1 MAIINHFDQ
10 IKQVAT
16 AAKVKSLRL
25 ILDSS
30 LYPDRID
37 TNFTPLLQDVV
48 DPEVHPLC
56 FKDAAEELQHDYLSN
71 LPCCLSTHCML
82 RHDKTLS
89 TWARSSENN
98 DADGDDTQMLLI
110 DASYD
115 SLQGFLDL
123 SSTDSPMNA
132 LPKNGGVQ
140 SLDGIA
146 STTFGIGEYA
156 GARKSRVVETMYGG
170 ERQLGPKVIWAV
182 TSAPGHTAL
191 IPAVELS
198 TRLCESGKLMME
210 SMCMG
215 ESDCI
220 FSEYPGGI
228 TQECNSTGFGL
239 KVRSVVTFE
248 VQGITTNRQCL
259 NTIILC

>member
-1 MAIINHFDQ
+1 MFVLFVIIGTMAIINHFDQ
-10 IKQVAT
+10 IKQVAS

-48 DPEVHPLC
+48 DPEIHPLC
-56 FKDAAEELQHDYLSN
+56 FKEASEGLQHDSLSN

-82 RHDKTLS
+82 RHDEALS
-89 TWARSSENN
+89 TWARSSESS
-98 DADGDDTQMLLI
+98 GDDTKMLLI

-115 SLQGFLDL
+115 SLQAYLDL
-123 SSTDSPMNA
+123 SSNNSPMNA

-140 SLDGIA
+140 SLDGIT
-146 STTFGIGEYA
+146 STTFSIGEYA
-156 GARKSRVVETMYGG
+156 GARKSRVVETLYGG
-170 ERQLGPKVIWAV
+170 ERQLGSNVIWAM
-182 TSAPGHTAL
+182 TSEPGHTVL

-210 SMCMG
+210 TMCMG
-215 ESDCI
+215 ESDCV
-220 FSEYPGGI
+220 FSEYPGKLVYRFHI
-228 TQECNSTGFGL
+228 SLDLSCMT
-239 KVRSVVTFE
+239 
-248 VQGITTNRQCL
+248 
-259 NTIILC
+259 